1 MQGFKGLLST
11 AKTAEVRMD
20 NRAVRAWRRI
30 VAVEK
35 PKLNPIRPMLAVLNG
50 LQCPSE
56 NDRCPGS

>member
-1 MQGFKGLLST
+1 
-11 AKTAEVRMD
+11 MD

-35 PKLNPIRPMLAVLNG
+35 PKLNPIWPMLAVLNG

-56 NDRCPGS
+56 NDRCLAAEVFVEIFRQFDI